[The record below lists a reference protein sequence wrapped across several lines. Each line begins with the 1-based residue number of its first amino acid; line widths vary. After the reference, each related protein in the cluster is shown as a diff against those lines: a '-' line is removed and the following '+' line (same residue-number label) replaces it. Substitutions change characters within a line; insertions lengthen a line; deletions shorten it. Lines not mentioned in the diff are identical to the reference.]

1 LRYTRK
7 QRNLVH
13 WITNV
18 SVIGITA
25 ITTALIILVGA
36 FNGIESLVERLYSDF
51 DPDITIRSEKG
62 KTFSEELF
70 KKDALLA
77 VPGVFRVHRAVE
89 ETVYLKHQKKGTNA
103 RMLGVDSLFLTDC
116 DMPKHLVEGT
126 ASFSIN
132 GRPAAIVGAGV
143 LNAVDGYIS
152 TLDGAEEIQL
162 YSPLRDA
169 SISRRKSPFKVLPL
183 AVVGSMNFNREVN
196 NEYILLPLELAREQ
210 LNYDKDLTALFVSL
224 KPGYN
229 PQQVQQEIKNKLGS
243 NFSVK
248 TAAEKNELIFKTSQ
262 SEKKIVIV
270 ILVFVFILAAFN
282 LIASLTMLYI
292 EKSDNIETFYR
303 IGAKRSFVFSIF
315 FTEGMLIAMKGIVY
329 GVILGVG
336 VCLIQWKWAVLEMPN
351 SGGEAFPIAFTWND
365 GFLITGLVLGLSAIM
380 SFAPVF
386 YMVYKRNK

>member
-1 LRYTRK
+1 M
-7 QRNLVH
+7 VH

-18 SVIGITA
+18 SVIGIAA

-36 FNGIESLVERLYSDF
+36 FNGIESMVERLYSDF
-51 DPDITIRSEKG
+51 DPDIIVRSEKG
-62 KTFSEELF
+62 KTFSEELI
-70 KKDALLA
+70 KKDALLT

-116 DMPKHLVEGT
+116 NMSKHLVEGS
-126 ASFSIN
+126 AAFSIN
-132 GRPAAIVGAGV
+132 GRPAAIAGAGV

-152 TLDGAEEIQL
+152 TLDGTEEIQL

-210 LNYDKDLTALFVSL
+210 LNYDKDLTALFISL
-224 KPGYN
+224 KPGFN
-229 PQQVQQEIKNKLGS
+229 PQRVQQAIKDKLG
-243 NFSVK
+243 NGFSVK

-336 VCLIQWKWAVLEMPN
+336 VCLAQWQWAVLEMPN

-365 GFLITGLVLGLSAIM
+365 GFLIAGLVLGLSAIM
-380 SFAPVF
+380 SFAPVY
-386 YMVYKRNK
+386 YMVYKRGK

>member
-1 LRYTRK
+1 M
-7 QRNLVH
+7 
-13 WITNV
+13 
-18 SVIGITA
+18 SVIGIAA

-36 FNGIESLVERLYSDF
+36 FNGIESMVERLYSDF
-51 DPDITIRSEKG
+51 DPDVIIRSEKG
-62 KTFSEELF
+62 KTFSEDAI
-70 KKDALLA
+70 KKESLLA
-77 VPGVFRVHRAVE
+77 IPGVLHVHRVVE

-116 DMPKHLVEGT
+116 NMQKHLVEGS

-132 GRPAAIVGAGV
+132 GRPAAIAGAGV

-152 TLDGAEEIQL
+152 TLEGTEEIQL

-196 NEYILLPLELAREQ
+196 NEYILMPFELAREQ
-210 LNYDKDLTALFVSL
+210 LNYEKDLTALFVSL
-224 KPGYN
+224 KPGAS
-229 PQQVQQEIKNKLGS
+229 PQEIQLAIKEKLGGS
-243 NFSVK
+243 FSVK

-303 IGAKRSFVFSIF
+303 IGAKRSFIFSIF

-329 GVILGVG
+329 GVVLGVG
-336 VCLIQWKWAVLEMPN
+336 ICLVQWNWAVLEMPN

-365 GFLITGLVLGLSAIM
+365 GVLIASLVLGLSAIM
-380 SFAPVF
+380 SFAPVY
-386 YMVYKRNK
+386 YMVYRRTK

>member
-1 LRYTRK
+1 M
-7 QRNLVH
+7 VH

-18 SVIGITA
+18 SVIGIAA
-25 ITTALIILVGA
+25 ITAALIILVGA
-36 FNGIESLVERLYSDF
+36 FNGIESMVERLYSDF
-51 DPDITIRSEKG
+51 DPDIIVRSEKG
-62 KTFSEELF
+62 KTFSEELIN
-70 KKDALLA
+70 KDALLS

-103 RMLGVDSLFLTDC
+103 RMLGVDSLFLSDC
-116 DMPKHLVEGT
+116 NMSKHLVEGS
-126 ASFSIN
+126 AAFSIN
-132 GRPAAIVGAGV
+132 GRPAAIAGAGV

-152 TLDGAEEIQL
+152 TLDGTEEIQL

-196 NEYILLPLELAREQ
+196 TEYILMPLELAREQ
-210 LNYDKDLTALFVSL
+210 LNYDKDLTALFISL
-224 KPGYN
+224 KPGFN
-229 PQQVQQEIKNKLGS
+229 PQQAQQAIKDKLG
-243 NFSVK
+243 NGFSVK

-315 FTEGMLIAMKGIVY
+315 FTEGMLIAMKGIAY

-336 VCLIQWKWAVLEMPN
+336 VCLVQWQWAVLEMPN

-365 GFLITGLVLGLSAIM
+365 GFLIAGLVMGLSVIM
-380 SFAPVF
+380 SFAPVY
-386 YMVYKRNK
+386 YMVYKRGK

>member
-1 LRYTRK
+1 
-7 QRNLVH
+7 LVH

-18 SVIGITA
+18 SVIGIAA

-36 FNGIESLVERLYSDF
+36 FNGIESMVERLYSDF
-51 DPDITIRSEKG
+51 DPDIIVRSEKG
-62 KTFSEELF
+62 KTFSEELI
-70 KKDALLA
+70 KMDALLT

-103 RMLGVDSLFLTDC
+103 RMLGVDSLFLSDC
-116 DMPKHLVEGT
+116 NMSKHLVEGS
-126 ASFSIN
+126 AAFSIN
-132 GRPAAIVGAGV
+132 GRPAAIAGAGV

-152 TLDGAEEIQL
+152 TLDGTEEIQL

-196 NEYILLPLELAREQ
+196 NEYILMPLELAREQ
-210 LNYDKDLTALFVSL
+210 LNYDKDLTALFISL
-224 KPGYN
+224 KPGFN
-229 PQQVQQEIKNKLGS
+229 PQQVQQAIKDKLG
-243 NFSVK
+243 NGFSVK

-315 FTEGMLIAMKGIVY
+315 FTEGMLIAIKGIAY

-336 VCLIQWKWAVLEMPN
+336 VCLVQWQWAVLEMPN

-365 GFLITGLVLGLSAIM
+365 GFLIAGLVMGLSAIM
-380 SFAPVF
+380 SFAPVY
-386 YMVYKRNK
+386 YMVYKRGK

>member
-1 LRYTRK
+1 M
-7 QRNLVH
+7 VH

-18 SVIGITA
+18 SVIGIAA
-25 ITTALIILVGA
+25 ITAALIILVGA
-36 FNGIESLVERLYSDF
+36 FNGIESMVERLYSDF
-51 DPDITIRSEKG
+51 DPDIIVRSEKG
-62 KTFSEELF
+62 KTFSEELI
-70 KKDALLA
+70 KMDALLT

-103 RMLGVDSLFLTDC
+103 RMLGVDSLFLSDC
-116 DMPKHLVEGT
+116 NMSKHLVEGS
-126 ASFSIN
+126 AAFSIN
-132 GRPAAIVGAGV
+132 GRPAAIAGAGV

-152 TLDGAEEIQL
+152 TLDGTEEIQL

-196 NEYILLPLELAREQ
+196 NEYILMPLELAREQ
-210 LNYDKDLTALFVSL
+210 LNYDKDLTALFISL
-224 KPGYN
+224 KPGFN
-229 PQQVQQEIKNKLGS
+229 PQQVQQAIKDKLG
-243 NFSVK
+243 NGFSVK

-315 FTEGMLIAMKGIVY
+315 FTEGMLIAIKGIAY

-336 VCLIQWKWAVLEMPN
+336 VCLVQWQWAVLEMPN

-365 GFLITGLVLGLSAIM
+365 GFLIAGLVMGLSAIM
-380 SFAPVF
+380 SFAPVY
-386 YMVYKRNK
+386 YMVYKRGK

>member
-18 SVIGITA
+18 SVIGIAA
-25 ITTALIILVGA
+25 ITTALIILVAA
-36 FNGIESLVERLYSDF
+36 FNGIESMVERLYSDF
-51 DPDITIRSEKG
+51 DPDIVIRSEKG
-62 KTFSEELF
+62 KTFSEELI
-70 KKDALLA
+70 KKEDLLA
-77 VPGVFRVHRAVE
+77 VPGIFHVHRAVE

-103 RMLGVDSLFLTDC
+103 RMLGIDSLFLQDC
-116 DMPKHLVEGT
+116 NMQKHLVEGS
-126 ASFSIN
+126 AKFSMN
-132 GRPAAIVGAGV
+132 GRPAAIAGAGV

-152 TLDGAEEIQL
+152 TLDGTEEIQL

-196 NEYILLPLELAREQ
+196 SEYILLPLEVAREQ
-210 LNYDKDLTALFVSL
+210 LNYDDDLTAIYVSL
-224 KPGYN
+224 KPGYS
-229 PQQVQQEIKNKLGS
+229 PQLVQETLKEKLGKG
-243 NFSVK
+243 FSVK

-315 FTEGMLIAMKGIVY
+315 FTEGMLIALKGIFF
-329 GVILGVG
+329 GVILGVS
-336 VCLIQWKWAVLEMPN
+336 VCLAQWNWSILEMPN
-351 SGGEAFPIAFTWND
+351 SGGEAFPITFTWND
-365 GFLITGLVLGLSAIM
+365 GFLIAGLVLGLSAVM
-380 SFAPVF
+380 SFAPVY

>member
-1 LRYTRK
+1 M
-7 QRNLVH
+7 
-13 WITNV
+13 
-18 SVIGITA
+18 IGIAA
-25 ITTALIILVGA
+25 ITTALIILVAA
-36 FNGIESLVERLYSDF
+36 FNGIESMVERLYSDF
-51 DPDITIRSEKG
+51 DPDIVIRSEKG
-62 KTFSEELF
+62 KTFSEELI
-70 KKDALLA
+70 KKEDLLA
-77 VPGVFRVHRAVE
+77 VPGIFHVHRAVE

-103 RMLGVDSLFLTDC
+103 RMLGIDSLFLQDC
-116 DMPKHLVEGT
+116 NMQKHLVEGS
-126 ASFSIN
+126 AKFSMN
-132 GRPAAIVGAGV
+132 GRPAAIAGAGV

-152 TLDGAEEIQL
+152 TLDGTEEIQL

-196 NEYILLPLELAREQ
+196 SEYILLPLEVAREQ
-210 LNYDKDLTALFVSL
+210 LNYDDDLTAIYVSL
-224 KPGYN
+224 KPGYS
-229 PQQVQQEIKNKLGS
+229 PQLVQETLKEKLGKG
-243 NFSVK
+243 FSVK

-315 FTEGMLIAMKGIVY
+315 FTEGMLIALKGIFF
-329 GVILGVG
+329 GVILGVS
-336 VCLIQWKWAVLEMPN
+336 VCLAQWNWSILEMPN
-351 SGGEAFPIAFTWND
+351 SGGEAFPITFTWND
-365 GFLITGLVLGLSAIM
+365 GFLIAGLVLGLSAVM
-380 SFAPVF
+380 SFAPVY

>member
-1 LRYTRK
+1 
-7 QRNLVH
+7 LVH

-18 SVIGITA
+18 SVIGIAA

-36 FNGIESLVERLYSDF
+36 FNGIESMVERLYSDF
-51 DPDITIRSEKG
+51 DPDIIVRSEKG
-62 KTFSEELF
+62 KTFSEELI
-70 KKDALLA
+70 KKDALLT

-116 DMPKHLVEGT
+116 NMSKHLVEGS
-126 ASFSIN
+126 AAFSIN
-132 GRPAAIVGAGV
+132 GRPAAIAGAGV

-152 TLDGAEEIQL
+152 TLDGTEEIQL

-210 LNYDKDLTALFVSL
+210 LNYDKDLTALFISL
-224 KPGYN
+224 KPGFN
-229 PQQVQQEIKNKLGS
+229 PQQVQQAIKDKLG
-243 NFSVK
+243 NGFSVK

-336 VCLIQWKWAVLEMPN
+336 VCLAQWQWAVLEMPN

-365 GFLITGLVLGLSAIM
+365 GFLIAGLVLGLSAIM
-380 SFAPVF
+380 SFAPVY
-386 YMVYKRNK
+386 YMVYKRGK

>member
-1 LRYTRK
+1 M
-7 QRNLVH
+7 VH

-18 SVIGITA
+18 SVIGIAA

-36 FNGIESLVERLYSDF
+36 FNGIESMVERLYSDF
-51 DPDITIRSEKG
+51 DPDIIVRSEKG
-62 KTFSEELF
+62 KTFSEELIN
-70 KKDALLA
+70 KDALLS

-103 RMLGVDSLFLTDC
+103 RMLGVDSLFLSDC
-116 DMPKHLVEGT
+116 NMSKHLVEGS
-126 ASFSIN
+126 AAFSIN
-132 GRPAAIVGAGV
+132 GRPAAIAGAGV

-152 TLDGAEEIQL
+152 TLDGTEEIQL

-196 NEYILLPLELAREQ
+196 TEYILMPLELAREQ
-210 LNYDKDLTALFVSL
+210 LNYDKDLTALFISL
-224 KPGYN
+224 KPGFN
-229 PQQVQQEIKNKLGS
+229 PQQVQQAIKDKLG
-243 NFSVK
+243 NGFSVK

-315 FTEGMLIAMKGIVY
+315 FTEGMLIAIKGIAY

-336 VCLIQWKWAVLEMPN
+336 VCLVQWQWAVLEMPN

-365 GFLITGLVLGLSAIM
+365 GFLIAGLVMGLSAIM
-380 SFAPVF
+380 SFAPVYF
-386 YMVYKRNK
+386 MVYKRGK

>member
-1 LRYTRK
+1 M
-7 QRNLVH
+7 VH

-18 SVIGITA
+18 SVIGIAA

-36 FNGIESLVERLYSDF
+36 FNGIESMVERLYSDF
-51 DPDITIRSEKG
+51 DPDIIVRSEKG
-62 KTFSEELF
+62 KTFSEELI
-70 KKDALLA
+70 KKDALLT

-116 DMPKHLVEGT
+116 NMSKHLVEGS
-126 ASFSIN
+126 AAFSIN
-132 GRPAAIVGAGV
+132 GRPAAIAGAGV

-152 TLDGAEEIQL
+152 TLDGTEEIQL

-210 LNYDKDLTALFVSL
+210 LNYDKDLTALFISL
-224 KPGYN
+224 KPGFN
-229 PQQVQQEIKNKLGS
+229 PQQVQQAIKDKLG
-243 NFSVK
+243 NGFSVK

-336 VCLIQWKWAVLEMPN
+336 VCLAQWQWAVLEMPN

-365 GFLITGLVLGLSAIM
+365 GFLIAGLVLGLSAIM
-380 SFAPVF
+380 SFAPVY
-386 YMVYKRNK
+386 YMVYKRGK

>member
-1 LRYTRK
+1 M
-7 QRNLVH
+7 VH

-18 SVIGITA
+18 SVIGIAA

-36 FNGIESLVERLYSDF
+36 FNGIESMVERLYSDF
-51 DPDITIRSEKG
+51 DPDIIVRSEKG
-62 KTFSEELF
+62 KTFSEELI
-70 KKDALLA
+70 KMDALLT

-103 RMLGVDSLFLTDC
+103 RMLGVDSLFLSDC
-116 DMPKHLVEGT
+116 NMSKHLVEGS
-126 ASFSIN
+126 AAFSIN
-132 GRPAAIVGAGV
+132 GRPAAIAGAGV

-152 TLDGAEEIQL
+152 TLDGTEEIQL

-196 NEYILLPLELAREQ
+196 NEYILMPLELAREQ
-210 LNYDKDLTALFVSL
+210 LNYDKDLTALFISL
-224 KPGYN
+224 KPGFN
-229 PQQVQQEIKNKLGS
+229 PQQVQQAIKDKLG
-243 NFSVK
+243 NGFSVK

-315 FTEGMLIAMKGIVY
+315 FTEGMLIAIKGIAY

-336 VCLIQWKWAVLEMPN
+336 VCLVQWQWAVLEMPN

-365 GFLITGLVLGLSAIM
+365 GFLIAGLVMGLSAIM
-380 SFAPVF
+380 SFAPVY
-386 YMVYKRNK
+386 YMVYKRGK

>member
-1 LRYTRK
+1 M
-7 QRNLVH
+7 VH

-18 SVIGITA
+18 SVIGIAA

-36 FNGIESLVERLYSDF
+36 FNGIESMVERLYSDF
-51 DPDITIRSEKG
+51 DPDIIVRSEKG
-62 KTFSEELF
+62 KTFSEELI
-70 KKDALLA
+70 KMDALLT

-103 RMLGVDSLFLTDC
+103 RMLGVDSLFLSDC
-116 DMPKHLVEGT
+116 NMSKHLVEGS
-126 ASFSIN
+126 AAFSIN
-132 GRPAAIVGAGV
+132 GRPAAIAGAGV

-152 TLDGAEEIQL
+152 TLDGTEEIQL

-196 NEYILLPLELAREQ
+196 NEYILMPLELAREQ
-210 LNYDKDLTALFVSL
+210 LTYDKDLTALFISL
-224 KPGYN
+224 KPGFN
-229 PQQVQQEIKNKLGS
+229 PQQVQQAIKDKLG
-243 NFSVK
+243 NGFSVK

-292 EKSDNIETFYR
+292 EKSDNIETFHR

-315 FTEGMLIAMKGIVY
+315 FTEGMLIAIKGIAY

-336 VCLIQWKWAVLEMPN
+336 VCLVQWQWAVLEMPN

-365 GFLITGLVLGLSAIM
+365 GFLIAGLVMGLSAIM
-380 SFAPVF
+380 SFAPVY
-386 YMVYKRNK
+386 YMVYKRGK

>member
-1 LRYTRK
+1 M
-7 QRNLVH
+7 
-13 WITNV
+13 
-18 SVIGITA
+18 
-25 ITTALIILVGA
+25 
-36 FNGIESLVERLYSDF
+36 VERLYSDF
-51 DPDITIRSEKG
+51 DPDIIVRSEKG
-62 KTFSEELF
+62 KTFSEELI
-70 KKDALLA
+70 KKDALLT

-116 DMPKHLVEGT
+116 NMPKHLVEGS
-126 ASFSIN
+126 AAFSIN
-132 GRPAAIVGAGV
+132 GRPAAIAGAGV

-152 TLDGAEEIQL
+152 TLDGTEEIQL

-210 LNYDKDLTALFVSL
+210 LNYDKDLTALFISL
-224 KPGYN
+224 KPGFN
-229 PQQVQQEIKNKLGS
+229 PQQVQQAIKDKLG
-243 NFSVK
+243 NGFSVK

-336 VCLIQWKWAVLEMPN
+336 VCLAQWQWAVLEMPN

-365 GFLITGLVLGLSAIM
+365 GFLIAGLVLGLSAIM
-380 SFAPVF
+380 SFAPVY
-386 YMVYKRNK
+386 YMVYKRGK

>member
-1 LRYTRK
+1 M
-7 QRNLVH
+7 VH

-18 SVIGITA
+18 SVIGIAA

-36 FNGIESLVERLYSDF
+36 FNGIESMVERLYSDF
-51 DPDITIRSEKG
+51 DPDIIVRSEKG
-62 KTFSEELF
+62 KTFSEELIN
-70 KKDALLA
+70 KDALLS

-103 RMLGVDSLFLTDC
+103 RMLGVDSLFLSDC
-116 DMPKHLVEGT
+116 NMSKHLVEGS
-126 ASFSIN
+126 AAFSIN
-132 GRPAAIVGAGV
+132 GRPAAIAGAGV

-152 TLDGAEEIQL
+152 TLDGTEEIQL

-196 NEYILLPLELAREQ
+196 TEYILMPLELAREQ
-210 LNYDKDLTALFVSL
+210 LNYDKDLTALFISL
-224 KPGYN
+224 KPGFN
-229 PQQVQQEIKNKLGS
+229 PQQVQQAIKDKLG
-243 NFSVK
+243 NGFSVK

-336 VCLIQWKWAVLEMPN
+336 VCLVQWQWAVLEMPN
-351 SGGEAFPIAFTWND
+351 SGGEAFPMAFTWND
-365 GFLITGLVLGLSAIM
+365 GFLIAGLVMGLSAIM
-380 SFAPVF
+380 SFAPVYF
-386 YMVYKRNK
+386 MVYKRGK